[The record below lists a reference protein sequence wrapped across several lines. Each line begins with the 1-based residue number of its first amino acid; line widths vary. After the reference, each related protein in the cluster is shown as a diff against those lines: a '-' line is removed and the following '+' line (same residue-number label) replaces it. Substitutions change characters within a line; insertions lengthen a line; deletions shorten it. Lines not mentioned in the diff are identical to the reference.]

1 MKNWLFLFMLCFS
14 SYVFA
19 AETLTLEKAPIDLH
33 DMASLQRGAKYFTQY
48 CVSCHSA
55 SMMRYSHLTKI
66 GFSEKQIKENLMF
79 TSDKLGDTM
88 VVAMT
93 TADAKG
99 WFGVPPPDLTLEAR
113 ARGSDW
119 VYTYLKS
126 FYRDPSRPNGWN
138 NEIFP
143 GAAMP
148 NVLHHL
154 QGIQEKKEHKLILSE
169 EGELSPTEFN
179 QMVGDLVNFMTY
191 MAEPV
196 RAERQK
202 IGQYVLI
209 FIALF
214 GVVAYLLKR
223 EIWKDIH

>member
-1 MKNWLFLFMLCFS
+1 MLCFS
-14 SYVFA
+14 GYVFA

-79 TSDKLGDTM
+79 TSNKLGDTM

-93 TADAKG
+93 TADAKR
-99 WFGVPPPDLTLEAR
+99 WFGMPPPDLTLEAR

-119 VYTYLKS
+119 IYTYLKS

-169 EGELSPTEFN
+169 EGELSPKEFN

-191 MAEPV
+191 MAEPM

-223 EIWKDIH
+223 EIWKDVH